1 RARRQERQELVPP
14 LHYGHATAVEH
25 LLDAQLHQLGEA
37 LRTVGVDVVD
47 AHAPWILVDEHEGG
61 TRHIGVHAQPSRE
74 PLQEAGLA
82 RAQRADAGDDVTRPE
97 TRAEP
102 LAERPGLLGAPR
114 EEPHRETG
122 LRAAGMAPVVSP

>member
-1 RARRQERQELVPP
+1 MTRSFDSPCLSSLRNALKDVCGSAEIDLPGPVPEPADPDDYRARRRERQELVRP

-74 PLQEAGLA
+74 PLQEAG
-82 RAQRADAGDDVTRPE
+82 
-97 TRAEP
+97 
-102 LAERPGLLGAPR
+102 
-114 EEPHRETG
+114 
-122 LRAAGMAPVVSP
+122 